1 MSLIK
6 RTAGVVLT
14 LALSIVPLLAQQPP
28 RQQNEFV
35 PMDQLPPAE
44 QLPSAPLLVGAYAFV
59 WIATMFYLW
68 TVWRRLGKVER
79 DIEALERKSRSGAR

>member
-1 MSLIK
+1 VSLIK
-6 RTAGVVLT
+6 RTAGVLLT
-14 LALSIVPLLAQQPP
+14 LALTIAPLLAQQPP

-35 PMDQLPPAE
+35 PLDQLPPAE

-79 DIEALERKSRSGAR
+79 DLEALERKTRSSAR